1 MKTGV
6 GIMKKKIIVLLMTMT
21 MVASVLAGC
30 GADSSNVADNK
41 KTETSSKS
49 DTTNG
54 TEELKEDVD
63 ATENNAD
70 ASKGEDSQDVN
81 PFLGPD
87 GLMFASEDAVVINI
101 SGVDVPMALKRDE
114 LIALIEENN
123 WEIQYRSVDSN
134 AINGFTTPA
143 GWVYAEVFEDK
154 RHGFDNQLW
163 MIDFSPVSFDL
174 SKASINGVTL
184 DKVETLKNSSNL
196 IMENDT
202 GYFKI
207 SIADFTTL
215 TVTYNS
221 RNEELE
227 HVIIERN
234 RLRD

>member
-1 MKTGV
+1 
-6 GIMKKKIIVLLMTMT
+6 MKKKIIVLLMTMA
-21 MVASVLAGC
+21 MAASVLAGC

-41 KTETSSKS
+41 KTETSAKS
-49 DTTNG
+49 DSANE
-54 TEELKEDVD
+54 TEDLKEDVD
-63 ATENNAD
+63 ATENNTD
-70 ASKGEDSQDVN
+70 ASKEEDSQEVN

-87 GLMFASEDAVVINI
+87 GLMFASEEDVVINI
-101 SGVDVPMALKRDE
+101 AGVDVPMTLTRDE

-123 WEIQYRSVDSN
+123 WEIEYRFTDSD
-134 AINGFTTPA
+134 IIEGFITPD
-143 GWVYAEVFEDK
+143 GDVYAEVLKIESY
-154 RHGFDNQLW
+154 GYEEQLW
-163 MIDFSPVSFDL
+163 MMDFSPDSFDL
-174 SKASINGVTL
+174 SKVSINGVTL
-184 DKVETLKNSSNL
+184 DKVETFKNSSNL